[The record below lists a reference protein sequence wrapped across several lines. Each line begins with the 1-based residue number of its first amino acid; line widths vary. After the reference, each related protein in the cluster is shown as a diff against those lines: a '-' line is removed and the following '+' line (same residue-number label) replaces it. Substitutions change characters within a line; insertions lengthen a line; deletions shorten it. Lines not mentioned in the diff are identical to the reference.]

1 MVKAVFRR
9 ILVFL
14 VAFNLVGAGSLPA
27 AAFAQAAGSSMA
39 MESAGGDATAA
50 TQDKSAQPNPCDS
63 MPCHCMPGKGA
74 MPDCAQM
81 CLSLNMPLALENP
94 GAAVAPQLPYAMVDW
109 PVDIAPAGQCIK
121 PDPFPPKRLVS

>member
-1 MVKAVFRR
+1 MTRAAFRQ
-9 ILVFL
+9 ILAFI
-14 VAFNLVGAGSLPA
+14 VAFNLIVGGAMPG
-27 AAFAQAAGSSMA
+27 AAFAQTDASAAEMQS
-39 MESAGGDATAA
+39 TAA
-50 TQDKSAQPNPCDS
+50 DGMTAAAVDPAQSAPCDS
-63 MPCHCMPGKGA
+63 MPCHCLPGKGA